1 MLNYI
6 WLNDKSPIL
15 NQLPNGFKS
24 AAILL
29 HPFTQMPSDWIEEN
43 SKNAEKD
50 EKVYPSDEEVLKL
63 GKQVS
68 WMSIM
73 QECDLTNFSELAIA
87 LQTSISAL
95 KEQYSREDLAEK
107 LNSNLRQDRFYPD
120 EDDVSLFLIKDIKK
134 VLESKGA
141 KYFSYSN
148 PILDESGTLE
158 IEKLMSLDNGKL
170 SLKEVIISDENMD
183 FAFMSVF
190 DSFITVFMAR
200 DGKIDDIVKKM
211 GWEVIVCDDKTYIDW
226 YWSNIY

>member
-6 WLNDKSPIL
+6 WLDDKSPIL
-15 NQLPNGFKS
+15 DQLPNSFKS
-24 AAILL
+24 AAILF
-29 HPFTQMPSDWIEEN
+29 HPFIQMPLGW
-43 SKNAEKD
+43 EKKRRNN
-50 EKVYPSDEEVLKL
+50 EFEHTYPSDEEILKL

-87 LQTSISAL
+87 LQTSICAL
-95 KEQYSREDLAEK
+95 KEQYARDDLAEK
-107 LNSNLRQDRFYPD
+107 LNSNLKQDCFYPD
-120 EDDVSLFLIKDIKK
+120 EDDISLFFIKDIKK

-158 IEKLMSLDNGKL
+158 IKKLMSLDNSKL

-190 DSFITVFMAR
+190 DTFITVFMTR
-200 DGKIDDIVKKM
+200 DEKTDDIVKNM
-211 GWEVIVCDDKTYIDW
+211 GWESIVCDDKTYIDW